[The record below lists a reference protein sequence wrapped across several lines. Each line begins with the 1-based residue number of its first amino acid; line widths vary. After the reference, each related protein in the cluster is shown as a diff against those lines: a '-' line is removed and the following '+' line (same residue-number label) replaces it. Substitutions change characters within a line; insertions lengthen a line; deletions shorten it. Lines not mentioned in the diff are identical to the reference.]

1 VVAAASLHRDEDGS
15 MKVPVLATFTGVA
28 GLPSLLAVASNSLNP
43 SLVIRPGA
51 LTYRVTMARSV
62 SIHNVAT
69 VRVQTTL
76 GSTTLVFTF
85 VGGAFTLSAKVA
97 SPTVAET
104 VLTAYPE
111 LAAKRVYRPH
121 KENQV
126 SPIDIDLR
134 KPAAGIS
141 ASSKSRL
148 EDAAAFDAGG

>member
-1 VVAAASLHRDEDGS
+1 MISNPIIIGIMVASWAFALGVLVIVVRWLMRIRSRNASASASLHRDEDGS

-97 SPTVAET
+97 SPAVAET

-111 LAAKRVYRPH
+111 LAAKRVYR
-121 KENQV
+121 
-126 SPIDIDLR
+126 
-134 KPAAGIS
+134 
-141 ASSKSRL
+141 AS
-148 EDAAAFDAGG
+148 